1 MAKNNLGTGERYRWW
16 QPFCGTAT
24 PADVRNNR
32 RMLLSTLVWV
42 VAFLASTMV
51 MERFGDDSLAV
62 SSVAMAVAAV
72 AWIPVVRGY
81 LRFMR
86 ETDELTRLVQTQAMA
101 IAFAAGLLV
110 SLLGRFIERIASFL
124 PDPLPGLVEVTDIF
138 NPAMVMC
145 ATYAIAA
152 LTIHRSYSR

>member
-1 MAKNNLGTGERYRWW
+1 MANNNTDAREKSRWW

-32 RMLLSTLVWV
+32 RMLVTTLVWV

-51 MERFGDDSLAV
+51 MERFGDDSFAV
-62 SSVAMAVAAV
+62 SSAALAVAAV
-72 AWIPVVRGY
+72 AWIPVARAY

-86 ETDELTRLVQTQAMA
+86 ETDELTRLVHTQAMA
-101 IAFAAGLLV
+101 VAFATGMLA

-124 PDPLPGLVEVTDIF
+124 PGPLPATVDLFT
-138 NPAMVMC
+138 PAVVMC
-145 ATYAIAA
+145 VTYAIAA
-152 LTIHRSYSR
+152 LTIARSYSR